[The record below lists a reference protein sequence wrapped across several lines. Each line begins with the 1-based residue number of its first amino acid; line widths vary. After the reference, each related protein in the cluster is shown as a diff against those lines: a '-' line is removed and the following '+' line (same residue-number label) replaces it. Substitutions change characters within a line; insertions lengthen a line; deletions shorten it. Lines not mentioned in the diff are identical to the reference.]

1 VIGGRCTAATRAAT
15 RLISELSA
23 PPVIG
28 TSIPPRGCWIIVIGS
43 ATTAHGSDGA

>member
-28 TSIPPRGCWIIVIGS
+28 TSIIVIGS